1 MTAKD
6 SLELAKS
13 FARTRRWYTLPLLPL
28 TKLPAAGDYYG
39 RATLDPEGL
48 TNLWLGGR
56 RYAEYLN
63 AQHPDYVNVKNKDV
77 VKAVQKARDF
87 DAEWYTREPGIGVN
101 LAASNLVAVD
111 VDTIPQQRIW
121 QALCEANGYD
131 PGPHTVASPGV
142 LNPDGSAKH
151 DGLGHYYFDLP
162 TDLRDA
168 NRSNSAVNLLIGIA
182 EEGDE
187 EEKDRPALMA
197 GRRFLVLPPTR
208 RPEGFYVRT
217 EGADVRHLPPF
228 LAEIL
233 RTTYEKRRINKQR
246 SEELAARMV
255 REDSLWR
262 WDMSTPWAE
271 VLPSDWT
278 LTGSD
283 GVCEVYAHP
292 LSTRSAVAHAP
303 GCAHLGGDD
312 EAVTPPPIT
321 FHTTTLPDYI
331 ANALKRSGGQSL
343 SKLTLYAAK
352 EHDGSVRAARRSLGL
367 PDSAPRRHAPTS
379 DSPSR
384 STLSHNQV
392 LRIKRP
398 LPDYSTVAAPAPKVV
413 VETVTVTAP
422 ASAPA
427 KPEPVAPSLPEP
439 HVEERA
445 EVSPEEAPVEVA
457 TPTVSALEVSFEE
470 VSLDALDSESQWS
483 VEHPMNRLFSFV
495 MERAVPTSLANLNEL
510 LHRESVA
517 GGFMGHPTKPDTW
530 STRHKEMRENRS
542 ALVSIEHFTNME
554 VAELLGVSPHRAQS
568 WLRALIPVIRESGVL
583 LREREDDKTFDT
595 YADKATASV
604 NTRWAAWR
612 ASE

>member
-1 MTAKD
+1 MTAKN
-6 SLELAKS
+6 SLRLAQQ
-13 FARTRRWYTLPLLPL
+13 FAATRRWYTLPLLPL
-28 TKLPAAGDYYG
+28 TKLPAAGDYYSK
-39 RATLDPEGL
+39 ATLDADGL
-48 TNLWLGGR
+48 ERLWAGGR
-56 RYAEYLN
+56 RYAESLN

-77 VKAVQKARDF
+77 VKAVQKAREF

-142 LNPDGSAKH
+142 LNPDGTAKH

-162 TDLRDA
+162 SDLRDA

-182 EEGDE
+182 EDGDE

-197 GRRFLVLPPTR
+197 GRRFLVLPPTQ
-208 RPEGFYVRT
+208 RPEGFYVRS
-217 EGADVRHLPPF
+217 EDADVRQLPPF

-233 RTTYEKRRINKQR
+233 RTTYEKRRLNKQR

-262 WDMSTPWAE
+262 WDMDTPWAD

-303 GCAHLGGDD
+303 GCPHLGGDD

-321 FHTTTLPDYI
+321 FHTTTVPDYI

-352 EHDGSVRAARRSLGL
+352 EHDGNVRAARRSLGL

-379 DSPSR
+379 DSPAR
-384 STLSHNQV
+384 STLPHNQV
-392 LRIKRP
+392 LRVKRP
-398 LPDYSTVAAPAPKVV
+398 LPDYTKVSTPAPQVS
-413 VETVTVTAP
+413 VETVTVTVAALAP
-422 ASAPA
+422 ALSEEPEATAEVRSSTPA
-427 KPEPVAPSLPEP
+427 ASPEPEKV
-439 HVEERA
+439 VE
-445 EVSPEEAPVEVA
+445 S
-457 TPTVSALEVSFEE
+457 SAQRLEVSFEDVDME
-470 VSLDALDSESQWS
+470 SLDAIAPWS
-483 VEHPMNRLFSFV
+483 VDHPMNRLFAFV
-495 MERAVPTSLANLNEL
+495 KQQAVPTSRTALNEL
-510 LHRESVA
+510 LRRESIA

-530 STRHKEMRENRS
+530 TRRHKEMRDNRS
-542 ALVSIEHFTNME
+542 SLVGIEHFTNME
-554 VAELLGVSPHRAQS
+554 AAELLGVSPHRAQS
-568 WLRALIPVIRESGVL
+568 WLRALIPILQRAGVL
-583 LREREDDKTFDT
+583 LREREDDKQFDT
-595 YADKATASV
+595 YSDKATASV
-604 NTRWAAWR
+604 NTRWAAWQL
-612 ASE
+612 AE